1 MKYCLIGEKLSH
13 SYSKTIH
20 ELFGLDYSLVELN
33 HSEVEGFF
41 KNCEYSGFNVTIPY
55 KKEVL
60 PYLKTLSQ
68 EALTAGAVNTVVNKN
83 GEFYGYNTDI
93 EGMNYM
99 LKRRG
104 LTVKD
109 KNVLILGS
117 GGTANTAISLCKL
130 KGAKSYTVVS
140 RKGEVNYQNCYDLI
154 DTQIIINTTPVG
166 MYPNVYDKPIEL
178 GNFTKLEGVFDCIY
192 NPKNTELLS
201 EAKRL
206 NIPCSGGLAMLVKQ
220 GMLAEDIWLNK
231 THNNATVEDV
241 IKKISLKTSNIVLM
255 GMPSSGKSTVGKM
268 LAKTLGLNFI
278 DTDEEITKRYNKS
291 PSQII
296 LSSGEKVFREI
307 ETQVVKDVSLY
318 SGYVISLGGGAVLN
332 SENVKNLKR
341 NGTIVYIKRNLE
353 LLSSKGRPLSQSK
366 GVYELYN
373 ERKGVYESAMD
384 FSVENNSTKENC
396 VKEIVCKYET
406 ITD

>member
-33 HSEVEGFF
+33 HSELEGFF

-60 PYLKTLSQ
+60 PYLKTLSK

-104 LTVKD
+104 VTIEG

-130 KGAKSYTVVS
+130 KNAKSYTVVS

-178 GNFTKLEGVFDCIY
+178 GKFTKLEGVFDCIY

-220 GMLAEDIWLNK
+220 GMLSEDIWLNK
-231 THNNATVEDV
+231 THTDSLVEEV

-255 GMPSSGKSTVGKM
+255 GMPSSGKSTIGKM

-296 LSSGEKVFREI
+296 LSSGEKAFREI

-332 SENVKNLKR
+332 PENVKNLKR
-341 NGTIVYIKRNLE
+341 NGTIVYIKRDLE

-384 FSVENNSTKENC
+384 FSVENNSTIENC

-406 ITD
+406 ITY